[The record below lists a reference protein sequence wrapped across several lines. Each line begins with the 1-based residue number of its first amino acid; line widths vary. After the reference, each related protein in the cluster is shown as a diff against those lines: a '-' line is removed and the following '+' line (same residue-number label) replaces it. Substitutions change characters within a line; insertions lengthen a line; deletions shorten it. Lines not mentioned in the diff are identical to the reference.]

1 MNKDENYKKKRKN
14 KKHYKEKKKI
24 ELRDINLEDDRILI
38 IDEEID
44 GKLARK
50 TIEQL
55 LKLDNI
61 NHKPITVYLNC
72 PGGSVSDGFAIYDI
86 MQRIKSKIKTVAIGR
101 VASFGTILLLGGNT
115 GYRYIGVN
123 ASLMIHEVSSIAMGS
138 VSEMRERLDHS
149 FDLNTR
155 ISKLIANKTKL
166 SYEQVKKYTKK
177 KDKYFNAQQAVKLG
191 FADKIL

>member
-1 MNKDENYKKKRKN
+1 MNKDDNYKKKRKN
-14 KKHYKEKKKI
+14 KKHSREKKKV

-115 GYRYIGVN
+115 GCRYIGVN

-138 VSEMRERLDHS
+138 VTEMRERLDHS

-155 ISKLIANKTKL
+155 IGKLIANKTKL

-177 KDKYFNAQQAVKLG
+177 KDKYFNAKQAVKLG